1 MKELRFKK
9 MGMDIYENIESDLES
24 YRIRLVDSIET
35 KDGKTLVGDVM
46 RGNVSEYKN
55 GKIKKV
61 RDNAL
66 AADLQFTDENGNT
79 WAYRLYEL
87 NGEYDHN
94 EYKESYYT
102 KEYLLNKINSISKI
116 QYDLITIID

>member
-9 MGMDIYENIESDLES
+9 MGMDIYENIGSDLES
-24 YRIRLVDSIET
+24 YRIRLIDPVET
-35 KDGKTLVGDVM
+35 KDGKTLIGDVM

-66 AADLQFTDENGNT
+66 ASDLQYTDEEGNT
-79 WAYRLYEL
+79 YVYRLYEL
-87 NGEYDHN
+87 NGEYNHQ

-102 KEYLLNKINSISKI
+102 KEYLLNKINSISIIK
-116 QYDLITIID
+116 YDEIVIVD

>member
-1 MKELRFKK
+1 MKELKFKK
-9 MGMDIYENIESDLES
+9 MGMDIYENIGSDLES
-24 YRIRLVDSIET
+24 YRIRLVDPVET

-55 GKIKKV
+55 GKIKRV

-66 AADLQFTDENGNT
+66 ADDLQFTDENGNT
-79 WAYRLYEL
+79 WKYRLYEL
-87 NGEYDHN
+87 NGEYNHQ

-102 KEYLLNKINSISKI
+102 KEYLLNKINSISIIK
-116 QYDLITIID
+116 YDEIVIVD

>member
-9 MGMDIYENIESDLES
+9 MGMDIYENIGSDLES
-24 YRIRLVDSIET
+24 YRIRLVDPIIT
-35 KDGKTLVGDVM
+35 KDNKIVVGDVM
-46 RGNVSEYKN
+46 RGIISNYKN
-55 GKIKKV
+55 GKFKKV

-66 AADLQFTDENGNT
+66 ASDLQYTDEEGNT
-79 WAYRLYEL
+79 YVYRLYQL
-87 NGEYDHN
+87 NGEYNHQ

-116 QYDLITIID
+116 QYDIITIID